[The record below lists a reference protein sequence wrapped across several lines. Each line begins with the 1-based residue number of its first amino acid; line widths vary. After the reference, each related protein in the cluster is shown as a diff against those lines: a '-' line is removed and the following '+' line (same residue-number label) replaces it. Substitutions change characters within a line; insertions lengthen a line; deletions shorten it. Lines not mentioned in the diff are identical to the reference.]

1 MVLRLLLGTH
11 RLSGAQTRKDD
22 DVINPI
28 KRAPATPPV
37 AGLPPPAEQASGSG
51 IEAEDMTQE
60 AHRATAE
67 GQKVGQNR
75 SLSPKEEARRK
86 IILEGDVWKG
96 VLAVAL
102 PSVATMVL
110 QTTNG
115 LLDSFFVGSL
125 GPQALA
131 AITVG
136 GSLMFALMAAAMAVS
151 VGTTALVARFVGE
164 GNYTDARTATKQSIL
179 LAILISFA
187 VGIPMLFLRYP
198 LLRALGLHE
207 EALHL
212 AARYL
217 LVTILGMPS
226 LFLMLIMNGAF
237 RGLGDTVRPF
247 WVSLGANCVHAGF
260 NYLLIFG
267 HFGFPRMGLPGGA
280 LALVLSQIMAAAL
293 YFVFL
298 PTTPLYGALTGSWR
312 FDLDWGKRI
321 ARIGL
326 PASAQQLI
334 RVGSMLAFQSL
345 LAHSADKDTAV
356 AALGVGLRSESIAF
370 MPGFGYAIAASAFV
384 GQNLGARHVK
394 RANTGAW
401 AATWQAVAV
410 MSFMGLL
417 FATFADPFSRVFIKH
432 AAGETAI
439 QAAQVDEAIRLT
451 AAYLHVAMW
460 SEPFLALGM
469 VLTGALQG
477 AGETVSPT
485 AITVVTMVCLRLP
498 LGWFLLRHFGV
509 HGAWW
514 AMTVSTIAQGI
525 LTVFLF
531 RQGNWR
537 KKRL

>member
-1 MVLRLLLGTH
+1 MN
-11 RLSGAQTRKDD
+11 K
-22 DVINPI
+22 PI
-28 KRAPATPPV
+28 KHSPATPPV
-37 AGLPPPAEQASGSG
+37 ANIPPPTERVSASP
-51 IEAEDMTQE
+51 IEAEDMAQE

-67 GQKVGQNR
+67 EQSNGTNR
-75 SLSPKEEARRK
+75 PLSAKEEARRTL
-86 IILEGDVWKG
+86 ILEGPIGKG

-136 GSLMFALMAAAMAVS
+136 GSLMFALMSAAFAVS

-164 GNYTDARTATKQSIL
+164 GSYTQARVAAKQSL
-179 LAILISFA
+179 LVGLFLSLA
-187 VGIPMLFLRYP
+187 VGLPMYFLRIP
-198 LLRALGLHE
+198 LLQALGLQG
-207 EALHL
+207 EALDL

-217 LVTILGMPS
+217 LVTIMGMPS
-226 LFLMLIMNGAF
+226 LFIMLIMNGTF

-267 HFGFPRMGLPGGA
+267 HFGFPKMGLPGGA
-280 LALVLSQIMAAAL
+280 LALVLSQIMASIL

-298 PTTPLYGALTGSWR
+298 PRTPLAGALAGSWR
-312 FDLDWGKRI
+312 FDIDWAKRI
-321 ARIGL
+321 GRIGL

-345 LAHSADKDTAV
+345 LAHSIAKETGV

-370 MPGFGYAIAASAFV
+370 MPGFGYSIAASAFV
-384 GQNLGARHVK
+384 GQNLGARHIK
-394 RANTGAW
+394 RANSGAW
-401 AATWQAVAV
+401 AATWQAVWV
-410 MSFMGLL
+410 MSIMGLL
-417 FATFADPFSRVFIKH
+417 FATFAGPFSHLFIRH
-432 AAGETAI
+432 APGETAA

-485 AITVVTMVCLRLP
+485 VITVATMICLRLP

-509 HGAWW
+509 PGAWW
-514 AMTVSTIAQGI
+514 AMTITTIAQGI
-525 LTVFLF
+525 LTVILF
-531 RQGNWR
+531 RQGRWR
-537 KKRL
+537 HTRI